1 MAHHVQHRAKRGGLA
16 EQPRREPIRSVESL
30 GRRPIGGDEATGRGA
45 RAVVNEAAASAAA
58 VSAAAASAAV
68 IEERCDQATKAGG
81 ADRKEAEDILAPQ
94 PAALHNGE
102 VQACEMT

>member
-1 MAHHVQHRAKRGGLA
+1 M
-16 EQPRREPIRSVESL
+16 
-30 GRRPIGGDEATGRGA
+30 
-45 RAVVNEAAASAAA
+45 NE
-58 VSAAAASAAV
+58 AAASAAV

-81 ADRKEAEDILAPQ
+81 AGRKEAEDILAPQ

>member
-30 GRRPIGGDEATGRGA
+30 ARRPIGGDEATGRGA
-45 RAVVNEAAASAAA
+45 RAVVNEAAASAA
-58 VSAAAASAAV
+58 V

-81 ADRKEAEDILAPQ
+81 AGRKEAEDILAPQ
-94 PAALHNGE
+94 PAALQNGE

>member
-45 RAVVNEAAASAAA
+45 RVVNEAAA
-58 VSAAAASAAV
+58 SAAAASAAV